1 MAGTALAALGSLYIL
16 WFKKDVANVEEKVD
30 SQYPNS
36 EHSYRGRSNHRDAS
50 PSQFFTA
57 QSPSIT
63 TPNNN
68 ALGIRSMSPDDIRL
82 MPTITHTDHD
92 QSMQGVRTQL
102 GKPQS
107 EEHHEPTAGRGR
119 IRKWL
124 TSAGDYLGNAAHE
137 KLDVSNFHDKEASRF
152 PEIPGEDL
160 RNAGLS
166 QIHRQYSQLRER
178 TSSAASYHEHS
189 NASVSN
195 MENGFSLPFV
205 ESPQPEISPTRKPVR
220 KNTLEVPVPAHIHR
234 RNESQ

>member
-1 MAGTALAALGSLYIL
+1 V
-16 WFKKDVANVEEKVD
+16 KEKVD
-30 SQYPNS
+30 LQYPSS

-50 PSQFFTA
+50 PSHFFNA
-57 QSPSIT
+57 QPPSIT
-63 TPNNN
+63 SPDGN

-92 QSMQGVRTQL
+92 QSMQGMGIQ
-102 GKPQS
+102 P

-137 KLDVSNFHDKEASRF
+137 KLDVSNFHNKEASKF

-160 RNAGLS
+160 RNAGLP
-166 QIHRQYSQLRER
+166 QTHRQYSQLRER

-195 MENGFSLPFV
+195 MENGFSPSFV
-205 ESPQPEISPTRKPVR
+205 ESPQPEISTLRKPVR
-220 KNTLEVPVPAHIHR
+220 KNTLEVPVQAHTHH